1 MRKLPAA
8 DFDGWEDFRERNR
21 PEPVKEGQP
30 EGKKQRIGPEKE
42 MPAGTDKK
50 QRGKNMFME
59 KTPVALAVLAA
70 CAVVFILINSG
81 PDSGRISRAVKYG
94 CYDRA
99 LIYEGQWWRMVTVGF
114 THIQPW
120 HLAMNLYALYN
131 MSSLERYFGHGWFAL
146 LLLGAVAGGSIAEY
160 LFSGIR
166 WSVGLSGGLYGL
178 MAAYLVLVLSY
189 HWSLRGIL
197 ITIGINLVINFM
209 PGIAWQAHLGGAVTG
224 MLLTGLFLRLH

>member
-1 MRKLPAA
+1 
-8 DFDGWEDFRERNR
+8 
-21 PEPVKEGQP
+21 
-30 EGKKQRIGPEKE
+30 
-42 MPAGTDKK
+42 
-50 QRGKNMFME
+50 MFME

-70 CAVVFILINSG
+70 CAAVFILINSG

-166 WSVGLSGGLYGL
+166 WSVGARS
-178 MAAYLVLVLSY
+178 
-189 HWSLRGIL
+189 
-197 ITIGINLVINFM
+197 
-209 PGIAWQAHLGGAVTG
+209 PGC
-224 MLLTGLFLRLH
+224 F

>member
-8 DFDGWEDFRERNR
+8 DFDGWEDFREQNR

-30 EGKKQRIGPEKE
+30 EGKKQRLGQEKE
-42 MPAGTDKK
+42 LPADSDKK
-50 QRGKNMFME
+50 QRAKNMFME
-59 KTPVALAVLAA
+59 KTPVALAVRAA

-178 MAAYLVLVLSY
+178 MAAWLVLVLSY

-197 ITIGINLVINFM
+197 VTIGINLVINFM

>member
-1 MRKLPAA
+1 
-8 DFDGWEDFRERNR
+8 
-21 PEPVKEGQP
+21 
-30 EGKKQRIGPEKE
+30 
-42 MPAGTDKK
+42 
-50 QRGKNMFME
+50 
-59 KTPVALAVLAA
+59 
-70 CAVVFILINSG
+70 
-81 PDSGRISRAVKYG
+81 
-94 CYDRA
+94 
-99 LIYEGQWWRMVTVGF
+99 
-114 THIQPW
+114 
-120 HLAMNLYALYN
+120 MNLYALYN

-178 MAAYLVLVLSY
+178 MAAWLVLVLSY

-197 ITIGINLVINFM
+197 VTIGINLVINFM

>member
-8 DFDGWEDFRERNR
+8 DFDGWEDFGERSR

-81 PDSGRISRAVKYG
+81 PDSGRISRAVK
-94 CYDRA
+94 
-99 LIYEGQWWRMVTVGF
+99 
-114 THIQPW
+114 
-120 HLAMNLYALYN
+120 
-131 MSSLERYFGHGWFAL
+131 
-146 LLLGAVAGGSIAEY
+146 
-160 LFSGIR
+160 
-166 WSVGLSGGLYGL
+166 
-178 MAAYLVLVLSY
+178 
-189 HWSLRGIL
+189 
-197 ITIGINLVINFM
+197 
-209 PGIAWQAHLGGAVTG
+209 
-224 MLLTGLFLRLH
+224 

>member
-1 MRKLPAA
+1 M
-8 DFDGWEDFRERNR
+8 
-21 PEPVKEGQP
+21 KEGQP

-166 WSVGLSGGLYGL
+166 KICTKSGIHQGGSRPGAFTGGASSDPGNGRDRSRSLCSRSPL
-178 MAAYLVLVLSY
+178 CLLQRKVLSFF
-189 HWSLRGIL
+189 LCRR
-197 ITIGINLVINFM
+197 TERK
-209 PGIAWQAHLGGAVTG
+209 PGTLCPAVP
-224 MLLTGLFLRLH
+224 